1 MSGMDAAAMVRMAR
15 RRAGLSQREL
25 ARRSG
30 VTQATISRIESGKM
44 SPTFDS
50 LNALVEACGMQLEIQ
65 DRIDSGEDRALIQ
78 DLLRMA
84 PADRLAYHAQGAAV
98 LSRLRSARPVAASA

>member
-50 LNALVEACGMQLEIQ
+50 LSALVEACGMQLEIQ
-65 DRIDSGEDRALIQ
+65 DRRGVGVDRSQLDERLRATPGE
-78 DLLRMA
+78 
-84 PADRLAYHAQGAAV
+84 RLVAAV
-98 LSRLRSARPVAASA
+98 ASALAVRELTGRAKPAA